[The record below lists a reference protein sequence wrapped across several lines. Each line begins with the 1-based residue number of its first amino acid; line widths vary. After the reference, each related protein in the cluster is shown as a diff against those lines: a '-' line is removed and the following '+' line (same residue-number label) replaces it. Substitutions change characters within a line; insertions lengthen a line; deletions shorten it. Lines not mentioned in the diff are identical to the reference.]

1 MTTFKHTRIE
11 VKGRT
16 AILIIDSPPVNALG
30 EELKKELGERFK
42 DLDDEEEV
50 WTVILTAAGDKIF
63 AAGANIP
70 SLLELKPENGLI
82 RVRETKGLY
91 SKISNFGK
99 PTIAAINGTCF
110 GGGLELALCLD
121 LRIAADHAKLGFPE
135 VNLGIMPGAG
145 GTQRLPRLINPS
157 LARYLIYTGSILTA
171 SEALCCGLVIKVVP
185 YGSLL
190 EEAEDIARRINE
202 KGPLAV
208 RAAKKAICQGD
219 DLSLEQGLTLEN
231 EIWATLCDTQD
242 KREGISAFLE
252 KRKPEFKGK

>member
-1 MTTFKHTRIE
+1 MITFKHTRIE

-16 AILIIDSPPVNALG
+16 AILVIDSPPVNALG
-30 EELKKELGERFK
+30 EELKKELGERFG
-42 DLDDEEEV
+42 DIGNEEEI
-50 WTVILTAAGDKIF
+50 WTVILMAAGDKIF
-63 AAGANIP
+63 AAGADIP
-70 SLLELKPENGLI
+70 SLLKLDPENGLR
-82 RVRETKGLY
+82 RVRETKELY
-91 SKISNFGK
+91 SKIANFGK
-99 PTIAAINGTCF
+99 PTIVAINGACL
-110 GGGLELALCLD
+110 GGGLELALCFD
-121 LRIAADHAKLGFPE
+121 LRIVADHVKLGFPE

-157 LARYLIYTGSILTA
+157 LARYLIYTGTVLTA
-171 SEALCCGLVIKVVP
+171 AEGLSCGLVTKVVP
-185 YGSLL
+185 YGSLM

-208 RAAKKAICQGD
+208 RAAKKAISQGCN
-219 DLSLEQGLTLEN
+219 LPLEKGLILEN